1 MDIILQKRY
10 LYVGAFTI
18 ISHMEN
24 PELLGKAGKKVVL
37 LGNEAIARGAIEA
50 GLGLAACY
58 PGTPSSEVGLSLAD
72 IAKVRKKT
80 GLYFEW
86 STNEKVAA
94 EVAAAASYCGVKT
107 LTAMKHFGFNVASD
121 SLLPFA
127 YTGVRG
133 GMVVYVAD
141 DPQGHSSAQSEQ
153 DSRFYAK
160 MGNFPMLE
168 PTNPQECKDFTIKAF
183 EISKRFQIPVII
195 RTTTMTSHSIGTVR
209 LGTIPQ
215 PVTKGRF
222 KKDPDKYFSIR
233 PHLQV
238 LHHRVI
244 KKMADIE
251 KAYSNLNEM
260 EGTGKSGIGIITS
273 GVSYNYVKEVCSGD
287 VRIAKLNLTNPISR
301 KFVARF
307 LKGLKKAI
315 VVEELEPVVEDF
327 VRKVALDVNPKVKI
341 HGKDLF
347 PRVGE
352 LLPTIVEKGLV
363 KAGVPGVYVPNFSEH
378 EKSIQIISRCLL
390 PRKPI
395 FCPGCPHAFTYKSVK
410 KVMGKD
416 TVWAG
421 DVGCYTIGLLEPYN
435 MADFVISM
443 GASQGMSHGI
453 RKVSKQKVVAFI
465 GDSTFFHAGMP
476 GIANIVYNES
486 DPLIIVMDNGITAMT
501 GHQPHPGAGF
511 NATWDETQPIDIEAV
526 ARGIGIKHVKVVNP
540 MDSKK
545 MEAAVRAYKN
555 MKGPRMIISRC
566 MCALHSKRLARAGLT
581 SPHKRMKK

>member
-1 MDIILQKRY
+1 
-10 LYVGAFTI
+10 
-18 ISHMEN
+18 MEN
-24 PELLGKAGKKVVL
+24 PEVLEKAGKKVVL

-58 PGTPSSEVGLSLAD
+58 PGTPSSEVGLTLAD
-72 IAKVRKKT
+72 ISKET
-80 GLYFEW
+80 GQFYYEW
-86 STNEKVAA
+86 STNEKVAS

-121 SLLPFA
+121 SLLPFV

-160 MGNFPMLE
+160 MGGFPMLE

-183 EISKRFQIPVII
+183 AISRRFQIPVII

-209 LGTIPQ
+209 LGSIKK
-215 PVTKGRF
+215 PVTTGRF

-238 LHHRVI
+238 LHHRVL
-244 KKMADIE
+244 KKLVGIE
-251 KAYSNLNEM
+251 KEYAGLNHI
-260 EGTGKSGIGIITS
+260 EGSGKTGIGIITS
-273 GVSYNYVKEVCSGD
+273 GVSYNYVKEAIQGTDHSSQSDKVVKSASGI
-287 VRIAKLNLTNPISR
+287 RIAKLNLTNPIPK
-301 KFVARF
+301 KFVSRF

-327 VRKVALDVNPKVKI
+327 VRKVALDVNPRVKI
-341 HGKDLF
+341 YGSDIF

-352 LLPTIVEKGLV
+352 LLPTTVRQGLV
-363 KAGVPGVYVPNFSEH
+363 KAGVPGIKVPNFTAH
-378 EKSIQIISRCLL
+378 EKKLKAMKLL
-390 PRKPI
+390 KRKPV

-416 TVWAG
+416 TIWAG
-421 DVGCYTIGLLEPYN
+421 DVGCYTMGLFKPYN

-476 GIANIVYNES
+476 GLANIIYNES

-501 GHQPHPGAGF
+501 GHQPHPGSGF
-511 NATWDETQPIDIEAV
+511 NALWQEKRPIDIEGV
-526 ARGIGIKHVKVVNP
+526 VRGLGVKHVKVVNP
-540 MDSKK
+540 MDMKK
-545 MEAAVRAYKN
+545 MEAVLRKFKA
-555 MKGPRMIISRC
+555 MKGPRVIISRC
-566 MCALHSKRLARAGLT
+566 LCALHRKRLARAGLI
-581 SPHKRMKK
+581 SPHERLKKEKGRSGRS

>member
-1 MDIILQKRY
+1 
-10 LYVGAFTI
+10 
-18 ISHMEN
+18 
-24 PELLGKAGKKVVL
+24 
-37 LGNEAIARGAIEA
+37 
-50 GLGLAACY
+50 
-58 PGTPSSEVGLSLAD
+58 
-72 IAKVRKKT
+72 
-80 GLYFEW
+80 
-86 STNEKVAA
+86 
-94 EVAAAASYCGVKT
+94 
-107 LTAMKHFGFNVASD
+107 MKHFGFNVASD

-160 MGNFPMLE
+160 MGQFPMLE

-209 LGTIPQ
+209 LGTIKK

-238 LHHRVI
+238 LHRRVL

-251 KAYSNLNEM
+251 KLYSGLNQM
-260 EGTGKSGIGIITS
+260 EGRAKGESGIGIITS
-273 GVSYNYVKEVCSGD
+273 GVSYNYVKEVCPGN

-301 KFVARF
+301 QFVARF
-307 LKGLKKAI
+307 LKGLKTAI

-327 VRKVALDVNPKVKI
+327 VRKVALEVNPRVRI
-341 HGKDLF
+341 HGSDLF

-352 LLPTIVEKGLV
+352 LLPMLVRQGLA
-363 KAGVPGVYVPNFSEH
+363 KAGVPGIRVPDFTAH
-378 EKSIQIISRCLL
+378 ERNLKAMKLL
-390 PRKPI
+390 KRKPI

-416 TVWAG
+416 TIWAG
-421 DVGCYTIGLLEPYN
+421 DVGCYTIGLLEPYS

-443 GASQGMSHGI
+443 GASQGMAHGL
-453 RKVSKQKVVAFI
+453 RKVSNQKVVAFI

-476 GIANIVYNES
+476 GLANIIYNQS
-486 DPLIIVMDNGITAMT
+486 DPLIVVMDNSITAMT
-501 GHQPHPGAGF
+501 GHQPHPGTGF
-511 NATWDETQPIDIEAV
+511 NALWEKACKIDIENVVRALGV
-526 ARGIGIKHVKVVNP
+526 KHVRVVNP
-540 MDSKK
+540 MDTKR
-545 MEAAVRAYKN
+545 MEATVREFKN
-555 MKGPRMIISRC
+555 MKGPRVIISRC
-566 MCALHSKRLARAGLT
+566 MCALLKKRMLRAGLL
-581 SPHKRMKK
+581 KGAKK